1 MRQSGKGF
9 SHLRMKRPGE
19 AAAMDATREHQQRR
33 GAAAAEAPAEVQT
46 AARARARAYLD
57 LWERQLV
64 EAALHGRGVP
74 EAGARPPP
82 R

>member
-1 MRQSGKGF
+1 
-9 SHLRMKRPGE
+9 MKRPGE
-19 AAAMDATREHQQRR
+19 AAAMDATKEHQQRR
-33 GAAAAEAPAEVQT
+33 EAAGAEAPAEVQTAAQT

-64 EAALHGRGVP
+64 EAALHGRGLP